1 MAQRSAQM
9 RTPPPEQ
16 ELKRKRSPTGLTPRC
31 KRPTARRQLSKT
43 YGTKWS
49 VDDKL
54 ALVNFVLLYGDG
66 TKWLYS
72 KKASIW
78 EAASKFVLDFC
89 GSHRTSEFWVYVRV
103 TY

>member
-1 MAQRSAQM
+1 M
-9 RTPPPEQ
+9 
-16 ELKRKRSPTGLTPRC
+16 
-31 KRPTARRQLSKT
+31 
-43 YGTKWS
+43 
-49 VDDKL
+49 DDKL

-103 TY
+103 WTCMGACDQI